1 MFNYSKTTISSGVD
15 AKQIFGGYAMT
26 AHESYVTL
34 FAGVDPADQ
43 NKMLVRK
50 LVRLNKATYAYE
62 ETRVSREDSSVHTN
76 LVKVHG
82 FDLNEKM
89 TN

>member
-15 AKQIFGGYAMT
+15 GKQIFGGYSMT
-26 AHESYVTL
+26 DHESYVTL
-34 FAGVDPADQ
+34 YAGVDPADQ
-43 NKMLVRK
+43 DRMLVRK
-50 LVRLNKATYAYE
+50 LVRLSQTSYAYE
-62 ETRVSREDSSVHTN
+62 ETRVNRNDASVHTN
-76 LVKVHG
+76 LIKVHG

>member
-26 AHESYVTL
+26 DHESFVTL
-34 FAGVDPADQ
+34 FAGVDPAD
-43 NKMLVRK
+43 NDRMLVRK
-50 LVRLNKATYAYE
+50 LVRLNKSTYAYE
-62 ETRVSREDSSVHTN
+62 ETRVNRTDNSVHTN

-82 FDLNEKM
+82 FNLNEKVS
-89 TN
+89 N